1 MRYPKKTTILFL
13 ISAYQII
20 SLPAFAGWVYE
31 VVDTEDYAGIFTS
44 IALDSSDQPHI
55 SYMQTPLEGGELRY
69 AHRDGSNWFVETVDD
84 SVFAT
89 GWSSSLV
96 LDSSEYPRIAYY
108 NLIDDLLMY
117 ARWDGS
123 NWQIE
128 EVVLMNND
136 YGDKTL
142 DLELSASDDPH
153 IAFVHV
159 YGAADVAV
167 FYAKKEGTEWVVE
180 EFDRGYLNGHT
191 SMALDSSENPHI
203 VYQRGPSGWL
213 YYTYWDGS
221 GWNGEYV
228 DTLTGA
234 GYMPTLKLDSS
245 DSPHIVYSQSTVG
258 IDDLKYA
265 YWDGSD
271 WHIDIIVEADR
282 GQGGND
288 LALDSSEKPHV
299 AYDQWGPG
307 GHTREPT
314 YAYNDGTGWTIEVLD
329 SMGAWCGIAVDS
341 NDYPHISYCFV
352 NPDVWDYDLKYVY
365 WDPNVGIDDGDD
377 IGSDPNNPFAFALD
391 PAYPNPNRGE
401 ATIGFTLPTTSEV
414 NLELFDIKGRKVAI
428 LANGEY
434 TAGEHDT
441 GVNGL
446 GSGIY
451 IYRMKAGDF
460 TDSKKMVVE

>member
-1 MRYPKKTTILFL
+1 MRYSKKTTVLFL
-13 ISAYQII
+13 ISAYLMIA
-20 SLPAFAGWVYE
+20 SPAFAGWVYE
-31 VVDTEDYAGIFTS
+31 VVDTEGYAGIFTS

-55 SYMQTPLEGGELRY
+55 SYMQSPYDGEELRY

-84 SVFAT
+84 SASST
-89 GWSSSLV
+89 GWKSSLV
-96 LDSSEYPRIAYY
+96 VDSSENPRIAYY
-108 NLIDDLLMY
+108 NLTDDLLMY

-128 EVVLMNND
+128 EVAPMNND
-136 YGDKTL
+136 FVGKTL
-142 DLELSASDDPH
+142 DLELGASDEPH
-153 IAFVHV
+153 IAFVHG
-159 YGAADVAV
+159 YTPTDVAV

-180 EFDRGYLNGHT
+180 EIDRGYLNGST

-213 YYTYWDGS
+213 YYTRWDGS

-234 GYMPTLKLDSS
+234 GFKPTLQLDSS
-245 DSPHIVYSQSTVG
+245 DNPHIVYSHKTTG

-265 YWDGSD
+265 YRVGPD
-271 WHIDIIVEADR
+271 WQIDIIEEANAN
-282 GQGGND
+282 QGRND
-288 LALDSSEKPHV
+288 LALNSSDRPHIV
-299 AYDQWGPG
+299 YVQWP
-307 GHTREPT
+307 PPPAIK
-314 YAYNDGTGWTIEVLD
+314 YAYKDATGWAVEVLETPGD
-329 SMGAWCGIAVDS
+329 WCSIAVDS
-341 NDYPHISYCFV
+341 NDYPHISYCFI
-352 NPDVWDYDLKYVY
+352 NPDDWDYDLKYVY

-377 IGSDPNNPFAFALD
+377 RGSDPNDPFAFALD

-441 GVNGL
+441 EVNGL
-446 GSGIY
+446 NRGVY

-460 TDSKKMVVE
+460 TESKKMVVQ